1 MRCIPYS
8 CTMTE
13 TACAARHRA
22 AADSWRAELASRTVG
37 RPDGLRRTDRGEFS
51 VCRGCQVGAE
61 NARKVGEVMDA
72 T

>member
-1 MRCIPYS
+1 
-8 CTMTE
+8 MTE

-51 VCRGCQVGAE
+51 ACRGCQVGAE